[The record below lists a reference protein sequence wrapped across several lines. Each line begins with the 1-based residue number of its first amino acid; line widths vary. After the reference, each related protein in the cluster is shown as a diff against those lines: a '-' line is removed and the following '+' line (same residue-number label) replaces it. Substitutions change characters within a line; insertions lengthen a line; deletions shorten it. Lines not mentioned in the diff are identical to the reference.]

1 MKKDTIAAIA
11 TALSDSGIGI
21 IRISGKEAISAADR
35 IFRNKY
41 GQRKLSGVKSHTI
54 HYGYIVED
62 NTEEIDSGEKSIINK
77 INLNIDFEIFETE
90 ENKIGDRWKNSIIDE
105 VMISVMKAPNSYT
118 AEDTVE
124 INCHGGVLVMKK
136 ILEAVLK
143 SGARMAE
150 PGEFTKR
157 AFLNGRIDLTKA
169 EAVMDVISSQNEFAL
184 KSSINQLKGNLFE
197 EIRNLRKEIIYEIA
211 FIESALDDPE
221 HISLNGYSE
230 KLLVKIEGLIYKIG
244 KLIDT
249 AENGR
254 LLKEGISTVIVG
266 KPNVGK
272 SSLMNLL
279 VGEERAI
286 VTDVAGTTR
295 DILEEHIKL
304 HGIGLNIID
313 TAGIRNTDDTVEKI
327 GVDRAKKYAKDA
339 DLIVYVVDASVKLDE
354 SDKEIISLIFDK
366 NVIILLNKTDLEA
379 VVTEENIMELIE
391 KVLPDDTK
399 NSYESVEIQND
410 LVTSNNE
417 HSRDMQR
424 YNYRKNIRIIRTST
438 KENTGIDDF
447 ENVIKEMFFQGELQN
462 NNEIVIT
469 NMRHKEALLSAF
481 ESLKMVKKSIEDGM
495 EEDFYSI
502 DLMSAYA
509 ELGKIIGEQVEDDL
523 VEEIFSKFCMG
534 K

>member
-1 MKKDTIAAIA
+1 MRTDTIAAIA

-21 IRISGKEAISAADR
+21 IRISGEDAISVADK
-35 IFRNKY
+35 IFRNKF
-41 GQRKLSGVKSHTI
+41 GQRKLLEAKSHTI
-54 HYGYIVED
+54 HYGYIVDVLKEEKTCNTQQQAFSSNLCCMED
-62 NTEEIDSGEKSIINK
+62 YGDENSIWRS
-77 INLNIDFEIFETE
+77 F
-90 ENKIGDRWKNSIIDE
+90 IIDE
-105 VMISVMKAPNSYT
+105 VMVSVMKAPNSYT
-118 AEDTVE
+118 TENTVE
-124 INCHGGVLVMKK
+124 INCHGGVLVMQK
-136 ILEAVLK
+136 ILELVIK

-184 KSSINQLKGNLFE
+184 RSSVNQLQGNLSK
-197 EIRNLRKEIIYEIA
+197 EIKNLREEIIYEIA
-211 FIESALDDPE
+211 FIESALDDSE
-221 HISLNGYSE
+221 HISLDGYSE
-230 KLLVKIEGLIYKIG
+230 KLFVKIENLLDRIG
-244 KLIDT
+244 KLIET

-254 LLKEGISTVIVG
+254 LLKEGIATVIVG
-266 KPNVGK
+266 KPNAGK

-279 VGEERAI
+279 VGEEKAI

-295 DILEEHIKL
+295 DILEEHIRL
-304 HGIGLNIID
+304 HGIGLNVID

-327 GVDRAKKYAKDA
+327 GVERAKKYAKDA
-339 DLIVYVVDASVKLDE
+339 DLIVYVVDASVGLDE
-354 SDKEIISLIFDK
+354 SDREIISLISDK

-379 VVTEENIMELIE
+379 VVTEESIR
-391 KVLPDDTK
+391 
-399 NSYESVEIQND
+399 NSF
-410 LVTSNNE
+410 L
-417 HSRDMQR
+417 
-424 YNYRKNIRIIRTST
+424 KNIKIIRTST

-447 ENVIKEMFFQGELQN
+447 ENVIKEMFFKGELQN

-502 DLMSAYA
+502 DLMSAYE
-509 ELGKIIGEQVEDDL
+509 ELGKIIGERVEDDL